1 MNFFKIKEQI
11 LQWTIRQAIGHSKRT
26 VVLSVIATILMGSGI
41 RFLVMDDDMMKML
54 PKNLESRISWDEVQ
68 NEFGSTEIIFVA
80 FGSEDSSAYSA
91 YALDNLWQLS
101 EDLELLE
108 SVREVTNISTST
120 KIEQNDGFMEIN
132 DLQPSEKLT
141 RNDID
146 EIKVYLN
153 KNPKLKRRLISK
165 NENYLITM
173 IQPEFGFGLDRFR
186 NDVVHVAD
194 SLLADYEIH
203 YGGTAYVTGSVPQLI
218 RDDVQLL
225 IKAGLIIML
234 IMLLLNLRSL
244 KAVIMVFIVIIPS
257 LIAMMGFMGWAYKI
271 TGLTCFLFALLN
283 TSMPII
289 LLTIANSDGVHVI
302 TKFFREFRRL
312 KSVKIAIEYTME
324 SLLIPIFLTSIT
336 TIAAFLTM
344 ISSPLEPLIGYG
356 ICMSVGIAWAWILSS
371 LTLPAMINMIP
382 WDSTSYSI
390 AKPSILENLAS
401 FFSTIVTRFPVQTFS
416 IGVLM
421 VVLGGIGI
429 QSINV
434 DVNVAN
440 FFKPGTEI
448 RDSMDFMDREMSGTM
463 DLRVR
468 IEADVR
474 DPRILNGIDSLQSF
488 IQQNENISVTYSIA
502 DVVKQMHRTV
512 MDDSLKYESIP
523 STREK
528 VNNLFTMYYMS
539 GDQDGLSSM
548 IDHDHETTLITSLSS
563 IMSTEDIFSL
573 VRLMTTYI
581 DEHFFGAEKISITG
595 MIVVIRDMVLMVI
608 RSSLLSIAISVVLI
622 GLITALFF
630 GRVFWGALSIIPL
643 FSAVILNFGLM
654 GHFNI
659 TLNHITAIL
668 SSIII
673 GVGVDFAIHYISQ
686 FQKLSKIKREKNVTK
701 DVVKDVGY
709 PILLD
714 AGSNMGFGALIFS
727 VFLPVQYIGGLMV
740 FAMIST
746 SLGTLVLLASG
757 TQILSDRLSKV
768 KT

>member
-11 LQWTIRQAIGHSKRT
+11 IQWTIRQAIGHSKRT

-80 FGSEDSSAYSA
+80 FGSEYSSAYSA
-91 YALDNLWQLS
+91 HALGNLWQLS
-101 EDLELLE
+101 ENLELLE

-141 RNDID
+141 RNEID

-218 RDDVQLL
+218 REDVQLL

-234 IMLLLNLRSL
+234 IMLLVNLRSL

-312 KSVKIAIEYTME
+312 KNVKIAIEYTME

-371 LTLPAMINMIP
+371 LTLPAMINMVP
-382 WDSTSYSI
+382 WDSRSYSI

-468 IEADVR
+468 IEADVK

-488 IQQNENISVTYSIA
+488 VQENENISVTYSIA

-630 GRVFWGALSIIPL
+630 GRVFWGALSIIPF

-768 KT
+768 ET

>member
-1 MNFFKIKEQI
+1 MNFSKIKEQI
-11 LQWTIRQAIGHSKRT
+11 IQWTIRQAIGHSKRT
-26 VVLSVIATILMGSGI
+26 VVLSAIATILMGSGI

-91 YALDNLWQLS
+91 HALDNLWQLS
-101 EDLELLE
+101 ENLELLE

-120 KIEQNDGFMEIN
+120 KIEQHDGFMEIN

-141 RNDID
+141 RNEID

-173 IQPEFGFGLDRFR
+173 IQPESGFGLDRFR

-234 IMLLLNLRSL
+234 IMLLVNLRSL

-257 LIAMMGFMGWAYKI
+257 LFAMMGFMGWAYKI
-271 TGLTCFLFALLN
+271 TGANCFLFALLN

-312 KSVKIAIEYTME
+312 KNVETAIEYTME

-336 TIAAFLTM
+336 TITAFLTM

-371 LTLPAMINMIP
+371 LTLPAMINMVP

-401 FFSTIVTRFPVQTFS
+401 FFSTIVTRFPAQTFS

-548 IDHDHETTLITSLSS
+548 IDHDHENTLITSLSS

-630 GRVFWGALSIIPL
+630 GRVIWGALSIIPL

-757 TQILSDRLSKV
+757 TQILSDRFSKV
-768 KT
+768 

>member
-1 MNFFKIKEQI
+1 
-11 LQWTIRQAIGHSKRT
+11 
-26 VVLSVIATILMGSGI
+26 MGSGI

-80 FGSEDSSAYSA
+80 FGSEYSSAYSA
-91 YALDNLWQLS
+91 HALGNLWQLS
-101 EDLELLE
+101 ENLELLE

-218 RDDVQLL
+218 REDVQLL

-234 IMLLLNLRSL
+234 IMLLVNLRSL

-371 LTLPAMINMIP
+371 LTLPAMINMVP

-429 QSINV
+429 KSINV

-468 IEADVR
+468 IEADVK

-488 IQQNENISVTYSIA
+488 VQENENISVTYSIA

-523 STREK
+523 TTREK

-630 GRVFWGALSIIPL
+630 GRVFWGALSIIPF

>member
-1 MNFFKIKEQI
+1 MNFSKIKDQI
-11 LQWTIRQAIGHSKRT
+11 IQWSIRQAIDHSKRT
-26 VVLSVIATILMGSGI
+26 VFLSVIATILMGSGI

-54 PKNLESRISWDEVQ
+54 PKNLDSRISWEEVQ

-80 FGSEDSSAYSA
+80 FGSKDSSAYSA
-91 YALDNLWQLS
+91 HVLGNLWQLS
-101 EDLELLE
+101 ENLELLE
-108 SVREVTNISTST
+108 SVSEVTNVSSST
-120 KIEQNDGFMEIN
+120 KIEQYDGFMEVD

-141 RNDID
+141 RNEID
-146 EIKVYLN
+146 EIKAYLN
-153 KNPKLKRRLISK
+153 KNPKLKKRLISK
-165 NENYLITM
+165 NENYLITT

-218 RDDVQLL
+218 REDVQLL

-234 IMLLLNLRSL
+234 IMLLVNLRSL

-302 TKFFREFRRL
+302 TKFFRQFRRL
-312 KSVKIAIEYTME
+312 KDVKTAIEHTME

-356 ICMSVGIAWAWILSS
+356 ICMSVGIAWAWIFSS
-371 LTLPAMINMIP
+371 LTLPAMINIVSWNP
-382 WDSTSYSI
+382 KSFSI
-390 AKPSILENLAS
+390 TKPSMLEKLAS
-401 FFSTIVTRFPVQTFS
+401 FFSKIVMRFPVQTFS

-468 IEADVR
+468 IEADVK
-474 DPRILNGIDSLQSF
+474 DPRILNGLDSLQSF
-488 IQQNENISVTYSIA
+488 VQENENISVTYSIA
-502 DVVKQMHRTV
+502 DVVKQMHRAV

-523 STREK
+523 PTREK

-539 GDQDGLSSM
+539 GDHDGLSSM
-548 IDHDHETTLITSLSS
+548 IGPDHKTTLITSLSS

-573 VRLMTTYI
+573 VGSMTTYI
-581 DEHFFGAEKISITG
+581 DKHFFGTEKISITG

-608 RSSLLSIAISVVLI
+608 RSALLSIAISVLLI
-622 GLITALFF
+622 GLITSLFF
-630 GRVFWGALSIIPL
+630 GRVIWGALSIIPL

-654 GHFNI
+654 GHFDI
-659 TLNHITAIL
+659 ALNHITAIL

-686 FQKLSKIKREKNVTK
+686 FQKLSKNK
-701 DVVKDVGY
+701 DGKDKTIEAVKDVGY

-727 VFLPVQYIGGLMV
+727 AFLPVQYIGGLMV

-746 SLGTLVLLASG
+746 SWGTLVLLASG
-757 TQILSDRLSKV
+757 TQILSDRFSKV
-768 KT
+768 

>member
-1 MNFFKIKEQI
+1 
-11 LQWTIRQAIGHSKRT
+11 
-26 VVLSVIATILMGSGI
+26 MGSGI

-91 YALDNLWQLS
+91 HALDNLWQLS
-101 EDLELLE
+101 ENLELLE

-141 RNDID
+141 RNEID

-234 IMLLLNLRSL
+234 IMLLVNLRSL

-302 TKFFREFRRL
+302 TKFFRELRRL
-312 KSVKIAIEYTME
+312 KNVETAIEYTME

-371 LTLPAMINMIP
+371 LTLPAMINMVP
-382 WDSTSYSI
+382 WDSRSYSI

-468 IEADVR
+468 IEADVK

-488 IQQNENISVTYSIA
+488 IQENENISVTYSIA

-630 GRVFWGALSIIPL
+630 GRVIWGALSIIPL

-768 KT
+768 ET

>member
-1 MNFFKIKEQI
+1 MNFSKIKEQI
-11 LQWTIRQAIGHSKRT
+11 IQWTIRQAIGHSKRT
-26 VVLSVIATILMGSGI
+26 VVLSAIATILMGSGI

-91 YALDNLWQLS
+91 HALDNLWQLS
-101 EDLELLE
+101 ENLELLE

-120 KIEQNDGFMEIN
+120 KIEQHDGFMEIN

-141 RNDID
+141 RNEID

-186 NDVVHVAD
+186 NDVVRVAD

-218 RDDVQLL
+218 RNDVQLL

-234 IMLLLNLRSL
+234 IMLLVNLRSL

-312 KSVKIAIEYTME
+312 KNVETAIEYTME

-371 LTLPAMINMIP
+371 LTLPAMINMVP

-401 FFSTIVTRFPVQTFS
+401 FFSTIVTRFPAQTFS

-548 IDHDHETTLITSLSS
+548 IDHDHENTLITSLSS

-630 GRVFWGALSIIPL
+630 GRVIWGALSIIPL

-757 TQILSDRLSKV
+757 TQILSDRFSKV
-768 KT
+768 

>member
-1 MNFFKIKEQI
+1 MNFSKIKEQI
-11 LQWTIRQAIGHSKRT
+11 IQWTIRQAIGHSKRT
-26 VVLSVIATILMGSGI
+26 VVLSAIATILMGSGI

-91 YALDNLWQLS
+91 DALDNLWQLS
-101 EDLELLE
+101 ENLELLE

-120 KIEQNDGFMEIN
+120 KIEQHDGFMEIN
-132 DLQPSEKLT
+132 DLQPSEKLA
-141 RNDID
+141 RNEID

-173 IQPEFGFGLDRFR
+173 IQPESGFGLDRFR

-234 IMLLLNLRSL
+234 IMLLVNLRGL

-257 LIAMMGFMGWAYKI
+257 LFAMMGFMGWAYKI
-271 TGLTCFLFALLN
+271 TGANCFLFALLN

-312 KSVKIAIEYTME
+312 KNVETAIEYTME

-336 TIAAFLTM
+336 TITAFLTM

-371 LTLPAMINMIP
+371 LTLPAMINMVP

-401 FFSTIVTRFPVQTFS
+401 FFSTIVTRFPAQTFS

-548 IDHDHETTLITSLSS
+548 IDHNHETTLITSLSS

-573 VRLMTTYI
+573 AGSMTTYI

-608 RSSLLSIAISVVLI
+608 RSSLLSIAISVILI

-630 GRVFWGALSIIPL
+630 GRVIWGALSIIPL

-757 TQILSDRLSKV
+757 TQILSDRFSKV
-768 KT
+768 

>member
-1 MNFFKIKEQI
+1 MNFSKIKDQI
-11 LQWTIRQAIGHSKRT
+11 IQWSIRQAIDHSKRT
-26 VVLSVIATILMGSGI
+26 VFLSVIATILMGSGI

-54 PKNLESRISWDEVQ
+54 PKNLDSRISWEEVQ

-80 FGSEDSSAYSA
+80 FGSKDSSAYSA
-91 YALDNLWQLS
+91 HVLGNLWQLS
-101 EDLELLE
+101 ENLELLE
-108 SVREVTNISTST
+108 SVSEVTNVSSST
-120 KIEQNDGFMEIN
+120 KIEQYDGFMEVD

-141 RNDID
+141 RNEID
-146 EIKVYLN
+146 EIKAYLN
-153 KNPKLKRRLISK
+153 KNPKLKKRFISK
-165 NENYLITM
+165 NENYLIITV
-173 IQPEFGFGLDRFR
+173 QPEFGFGLDRFR

-218 RDDVQLL
+218 REDVQLL

-234 IMLLLNLRSL
+234 IMLLVNLRSL

-271 TGLTCFLFALLN
+271 TGLNCFLFALLN

-302 TKFFREFRRL
+302 TKFFRQFRRL
-312 KSVKIAIEYTME
+312 KDVKTAIEHTME

-356 ICMSVGIAWAWILSS
+356 ICMSVGIAWAWIFSS
-371 LTLPAMINMIP
+371 LTLPAMINIVSWNP
-382 WDSTSYSI
+382 KSFSI
-390 AKPSILENLAS
+390 TKHSMLEKLAS
-401 FFSTIVTRFPVQTFS
+401 FFSKIVMRFPVQTFS

-468 IEADVR
+468 IEADVK
-474 DPRILNGIDSLQSF
+474 DPRILNGLDSLQSF
-488 IQQNENISVTYSIA
+488 VQENENISVTYSIA
-502 DVVKQMHRTV
+502 DVVKQMHRAV

-523 STREK
+523 PTREK

-539 GDQDGLSSM
+539 GDHDGLSSM
-548 IDHDHETTLITSLSS
+548 IDPDHKTTLITSLSS

-573 VRLMTTYI
+573 VGSMTTYI
-581 DEHFFGAEKISITG
+581 DKHFFGTEKISITG

-608 RSSLLSIAISVVLI
+608 RSSLLSIAISILLI
-622 GLITALFF
+622 GLITFLFF
-630 GRVFWGALSIIPL
+630 GRVIWGALSIIPL

-654 GHFNI
+654 GHFDI
-659 TLNHITAIL
+659 ALNHITAIL

-686 FQKLSKIKREKNVTK
+686 FQKLSKNK
-701 DVVKDVGY
+701 DGKDKTIEAVKDVGY

-727 VFLPVQYIGGLMV
+727 AFLPVQYIGGLMV

-757 TQILSDRLSKV
+757 TQILSDRFSKV
-768 KT
+768 

>member
-1 MNFFKIKEQI
+1 MNFSKIKDQI
-11 LQWTIRQAIGHSKRT
+11 IQWTIRQAIGHSKRT
-26 VVLSVIATILMGSGI
+26 VVLSAIATILMGSGI

-91 YALDNLWQLS
+91 HALDNLWQLS
-101 EDLELLE
+101 ENLELLE

-120 KIEQNDGFMEIN
+120 KIEQHDGFMEIN

-141 RNDID
+141 RNEID

-234 IMLLLNLRSL
+234 IMLLVNLRSL

-271 TGLTCFLFALLN
+271 TGSNCFLFALLN

-312 KSVKIAIEYTME
+312 KNVKIAIEYTME

-371 LTLPAMINMIP
+371 LTLPAMINMVP
-382 WDSTSYSI
+382 WDSRSYSI

-401 FFSTIVTRFPVQTFS
+401 FFSTIVTRFPAQTFS

-468 IEADVR
+468 IEADVK

-488 IQQNENISVTYSIA
+488 VQENENISVTYSIA
-502 DVVKQMHRTV
+502 DVIKQMHRTV

-573 VRLMTTYI
+573 VRSMTTYI
-581 DEHFFGAEKISITG
+581 EEHFFGAEKISITG

-630 GRVFWGALSIIPL
+630 GRVYWGALSIIPL

-746 SLGTLVLLASG
+746 SLGTLVLLASA
-757 TQILSDRLSKV
+757 TQILSDRISEV

>member
-1 MNFFKIKEQI
+1 MNFSKIKEQI
-11 LQWTIRQAIGHSKRT
+11 IQWTIRQAIGHSKRT
-26 VVLSVIATILMGSGI
+26 VVLSAIATILMGSGI

-91 YALDNLWQLS
+91 HALDNLWQLS
-101 EDLELLE
+101 ENLELLE

-120 KIEQNDGFMEIN
+120 KIEQHDGFMEIN
-132 DLQPSEKLT
+132 DLQPSEKLA
-141 RNDID
+141 RNEID

-173 IQPEFGFGLDRFR
+173 IQPESGFGLDRFR

-218 RDDVQLL
+218 REDVQLL

-234 IMLLLNLRSL
+234 IMLFVNLRSF

-257 LIAMMGFMGWAYKI
+257 LLAMMGFMGWAYKI
-271 TGLTCFLFALLN
+271 TGSNCFLFALLN

-312 KSVKIAIEYTME
+312 KNVETAIEYTME

-336 TIAAFLTM
+336 TITAFLTM

-371 LTLPAMINMIP
+371 LTLPAMINMVP

-401 FFSTIVTRFPVQTFS
+401 FFSTIVTRFPAQTFS

-548 IDHDHETTLITSLSS
+548 IDHDHENTLITSLSS

-630 GRVFWGALSIIPL
+630 GRVIWGALSIIPL

-757 TQILSDRLSKV
+757 TQILSDRFSKV
-768 KT
+768 

>member
-1 MNFFKIKEQI
+1 
-11 LQWTIRQAIGHSKRT
+11 
-26 VVLSVIATILMGSGI
+26 MGSGI

-54 PKNLESRISWDEVQ
+54 PKNLESRISWDKVQ

-80 FGSEDSSAYSA
+80 FGSKDSSAYSA
-91 YALDNLWQLS
+91 HALGNLWQLS
-101 EDLELLE
+101 ENLMLLE
-108 SVREVTNISTST
+108 SVREVTNISSST
-120 KIEQNDGFMEIN
+120 KIEQYDGFMEID

-141 RNDID
+141 RNEID
-146 EIKVYLN
+146 EIKAYLN
-153 KNPKLKRRLISK
+153 KNPKLKKRLISK

-218 RDDVQLL
+218 REDVQLL

-234 IMLLLNLRSL
+234 IMLLVNLRSL

-271 TGLTCFLFALLN
+271 TGLNCFLFALLN

-302 TKFFREFRRL
+302 TKFFRQFRRY
-312 KSVKIAIEYTME
+312 KDVKTAIEHTME

-371 LTLPAMINMIP
+371 LTLPAMINMVP
-382 WDSTSYSI
+382 WDSRSYSI

-401 FFSTIVTRFPVQTFS
+401 FFSTIVTRFPFQTFS
-416 IGVLM
+416 GGVLM
-421 VVLGGIGI
+421 VFLGGIGI
-429 QSINV
+429 QNINV

-468 IEADVR
+468 IEADVK
-474 DPRILNGIDSLQSF
+474 DPRILNGLDSLQSF
-488 IQQNENISVTYSIA
+488 VQENENISVTYSIA
-502 DVVKQMHRTV
+502 DVVKQMHRAV

-523 STREK
+523 PTREK

-539 GDQDGLSSM
+539 GDHDGLSSM
-548 IDHDHETTLITSLSS
+548 IDPDHKTTLITSLSS

-573 VRLMTTYI
+573 VGSMTTYI
-581 DEHFFGAEKISITG
+581 DKHFFGTEKINITG

-608 RSSLLSIAISVVLI
+608 RSALLSIAISVLLI
-622 GLITALFF
+622 GLITSLFF
-630 GRVFWGALSIIPL
+630 GRVIWGALSIIPL

-654 GHFNI
+654 GHFDI
-659 TLNHITAIL
+659 ALNHITAIL

-686 FQKLSKIKREKNVTK
+686 FQKLSKNK
-701 DVVKDVGY
+701 DGKDKTMEVVKDVGY

-757 TQILSDRLSKV
+757 TQILSDHFSKV
-768 KT
+768 

>member
-1 MNFFKIKEQI
+1 
-11 LQWTIRQAIGHSKRT
+11 
-26 VVLSVIATILMGSGI
+26 MGSGI

-91 YALDNLWQLS
+91 HALDNLWQLS
-101 EDLELLE
+101 ENLELLE

-120 KIEQNDGFMEIN
+120 KIEQYDGFMEID
-132 DLQPSEKLT
+132 DLQPSKKLT
-141 RNDID
+141 RNEID

-218 RDDVQLL
+218 REDVQLL

-234 IMLLLNLRSL
+234 IMLLVNLRSL

-257 LIAMMGFMGWAYKI
+257 LFAMMGFMGWAYKI
-271 TGLTCFLFALLN
+271 TGSNCFLFALLN

-312 KSVKIAIEYTME
+312 KNVETAIEYTME

-356 ICMSVGIAWAWILSS
+356 ICMSAGIAWAWIFSS
-371 LTLPAMINMIP
+371 LTLPAMINMVP
-382 WDSTSYSI
+382 WDSRSFLI
-390 AKPSILENLAS
+390 AKPSMLENLAS

-539 GDQDGLSSM
+539 GDHDGLSSM
-548 IDHDHETTLITSLSS
+548 IDPDHKTTLITSLSS

-573 VRLMTTYI
+573 VRSMTTYI
-581 DEHFFGAEKISITG
+581 EEHFFGAEKISITG

-630 GRVFWGALSIIPL
+630 GRVYWGALSIIPL

-686 FQKLSKIKREKNVTK
+686 FQKLSKNK
-701 DVVKDVGY
+701 DGKSKTIEVVKDVGY

-757 TQILSDRLSKV
+757 TQILSDRFSKV
-768 KT
+768 

>member
-1 MNFFKIKEQI
+1 
-11 LQWTIRQAIGHSKRT
+11 
-26 VVLSVIATILMGSGI
+26 MGSGI

-91 YALDNLWQLS
+91 HALDNLWQLS
-101 EDLELLE
+101 ENLELLE

-141 RNDID
+141 RNEID

-218 RDDVQLL
+218 REDVQLL

-234 IMLLLNLRSL
+234 IMLLVNLRSL

-271 TGLTCFLFALLN
+271 TGSNCFLFALLN

-312 KSVKIAIEYTME
+312 KNVETAIEYTME

-371 LTLPAMINMIP
+371 LTLPAMINMVP
-382 WDSTSYSI
+382 WDPTSYSI

-401 FFSTIVTRFPVQTFS
+401 FFSTIVTRFPAQTFS

-468 IEADVR
+468 IEADVK

-488 IQQNENISVTYSIA
+488 VQENENISVTYSIA

-768 KT
+768 ET

>member
-1 MNFFKIKEQI
+1 MNFSKIKEQI
-11 LQWTIRQAIGHSKRT
+11 IQWTIRQAIGHSKRT
-26 VVLSVIATILMGSGI
+26 VVLSAIATILMGSGI

-68 NEFGSTEIIFVA
+68 NEFGSTEIIFIA

-91 YALDNLWQLS
+91 HALDNLWQLS
-101 EDLELLE
+101 ENLELLE

-141 RNDID
+141 RNEID

-218 RDDVQLL
+218 REDVQLL

-234 IMLLLNLRSL
+234 IMLLVNLRSL

-271 TGLTCFLFALLN
+271 TGSNCFLFALLN

-312 KSVKIAIEYTME
+312 KNVETAIEYTME

-336 TIAAFLTM
+336 TITAFLTM

-371 LTLPAMINMIP
+371 LTLPAIINMVP

-390 AKPSILENLAS
+390 AKPSILENLAF
-401 FFSTIVTRFPVQTFS
+401 FFSTIVMRFPAQTFS

-548 IDHDHETTLITSLSS
+548 IDHDHENTLITSLSS

-608 RSSLLSIAISVVLI
+608 RSALLSIVISVLLI
-622 GLITALFF
+622 GLITSLFF
-630 GRVFWGALSIIPL
+630 GRVIWGALSIIPL

-654 GHFNI
+654 GHFDI
-659 TLNHITAIL
+659 ALNHITAIL

-757 TQILSDRLSKV
+757 TQILSDRFSKV
-768 KT
+768 

>member
-1 MNFFKIKEQI
+1 MDLSKIKEQI
-11 LQWTIRQAIGHSKRT
+11 IQWTIRQAIGHSKRT

-54 PKNLESRISWDEVQ
+54 PKNLDSRISWDEVQ
-68 NEFGSTEIIFVA
+68 NEFGSTEIIFIA

-91 YALDNLWQLS
+91 HALDNLWQLS
-101 EDLELLE
+101 ENLELLE

-120 KIEQNDGFMEIN
+120 KIEQHDGLMEIN

-141 RNDID
+141 RNEID

-194 SLLADYEIH
+194 YLLADYEIH

-218 RDDVQLL
+218 REDVQLL

-234 IMLLLNLRSL
+234 IMLLVNLRSL

-312 KSVKIAIEYTME
+312 KNVKIAIEDTME

-371 LTLPAMINMIP
+371 LTLPAMINMVP
-382 WDSTSYSI
+382 WDSRSYSI

-468 IEADVR
+468 IEADVK

-488 IQQNENISVTYSIA
+488 VQENENISVTYSIA

-630 GRVFWGALSIIPL
+630 GRVFWGALSIIPF

-768 KT
+768 ET

>member
-1 MNFFKIKEQI
+1 MNFSKIKEQI
-11 LQWTIRQAIGHSKRT
+11 IQWTIRQAIGHSKRT
-26 VVLSVIATILMGSGI
+26 VVLSAIATILMGSGI

-91 YALDNLWQLS
+91 HALDNLWQLS
-101 EDLELLE
+101 ENLQLLE

-120 KIEQNDGFMEIN
+120 KIEQHDGFMEIN
-132 DLQPSEKLT
+132 DLQPSEKLA
-141 RNDID
+141 RNEID

-173 IQPEFGFGLDRFR
+173 IQPESGFGLDRFR

-234 IMLLLNLRSL
+234 IMLLVNLRSL

-257 LIAMMGFMGWAYKI
+257 LFAMMGFMGWAYKI
-271 TGLTCFLFALLN
+271 TGANCFLFALLN

-312 KSVKIAIEYTME
+312 KNVETAIEYTME

-336 TIAAFLTM
+336 TITAFLTM

-371 LTLPAMINMIP
+371 LTLPAMINMVP

-401 FFSTIVTRFPVQTFS
+401 FFSTIVTRFPAQTFS

-548 IDHDHETTLITSLSS
+548 IDHDHENTLITSLSS

-608 RSSLLSIAISVVLI
+608 RSSLLSIAISVILI
-622 GLITALFF
+622 GLISALFF
-630 GRVFWGALSIIPL
+630 GRVIWGALSIIPL

-746 SLGTLVLLASG
+746 SLGTLTLLASS
-757 TQILSDRLSKV
+757 TQLLSNYVSKRV
-768 KT
+768 L

>member
-1 MNFFKIKEQI
+1 MNFSKIKEQI
-11 LQWTIRQAIGHSKRT
+11 IQWTIRQAIGHSKRT
-26 VVLSVIATILMGSGI
+26 VVLSAIATILMGSGI

-80 FGSEDSSAYSA
+80 YGSEDSSAYSE
-91 YALDNLWQLS
+91 YALHNLWQLS
-101 EDLELLE
+101 ENLELLE

-120 KIEQNDGFMEIN
+120 KIEQHDGFMEIN
-132 DLQPSEKLT
+132 NLQLSEKLT
-141 RNDID
+141 RNEID

-173 IQPEFGFGLDRFR
+173 IQPESGFGLDRFR

-234 IMLLLNLRSL
+234 IMLLVNLRSL

-257 LIAMMGFMGWAYKI
+257 LFAMMGFMGWAYKI
-271 TGLTCFLFALLN
+271 TGANCFLFALLN

-312 KSVKIAIEYTME
+312 KNVETAIEYTME

-371 LTLPAMINMIP
+371 LTLPAMINMVP

-548 IDHDHETTLITSLSS
+548 IDHDHENTLITSLSS

-630 GRVFWGALSIIPL
+630 GRVIWGALSIIPL

-757 TQILSDRLSKV
+757 TQILSDRFSKV
-768 KT
+768 